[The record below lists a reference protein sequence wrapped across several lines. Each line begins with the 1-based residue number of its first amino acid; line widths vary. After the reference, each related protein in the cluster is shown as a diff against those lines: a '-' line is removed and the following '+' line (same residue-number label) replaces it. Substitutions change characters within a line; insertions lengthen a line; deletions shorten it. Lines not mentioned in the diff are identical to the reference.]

1 MLEPGLGCKIKVT
14 FEPLIAVIHDV
25 EALCWYGKGARQ
37 KSSVQIQAAGKPA
50 FPSVPRDLGF
60 RLQRAPPPVPSCL
73 FTCFIVYQVTDDPS
87 RWWAGD
93 NDICLLGTVHWGY
106 RGPDRPPSSPHPI
119 SAPAKC
125 TQLLVSIK
133 HKQPKDQD
141 TEGFQKVLHFGSVAV
156 GCTMER
162 QIRLY
167 NPSVVCMYWEGM
179 GKREGAGLGDPK
191 TQYA

>member
-1 MLEPGLGCKIKVT
+1 MERAPDRRTASRYRLQVNLPS
-14 FEPLIAVIHDV
+14 PLSPDTLVLD
-25 EALCWYGKGARQ
+25 
-37 KSSVQIQAAGKPA
+37 
-50 FPSVPRDLGF
+50 FSVP
-60 RLQRAPPPVPSCL
+60 PPRPRHVPSCL
-73 FTCFIVYQVTDDPS
+73 FTCFIVYQVTDDSS

-106 RGPDRPPSSPHPI
+106 RGPDRAPSSPHPI

-179 GKREGAGLGDPK
+179 GKREGAGIRDPK
-191 TQYA
+191 SRYAYDPPS